1 MTTSSRTNPTLLPLS
16 RPDRGQRWRQA
27 LLGPRV
33 APYLFIAPFFIL
45 FALFFVYPVLWSM
58 VLSFQK
64 WSARETV
71 WMGLSNYRFVVQQPV
86 VHKAF
91 ANMVWFIVFNNL
103 FQLVIAMTIAVLIDS
118 TFMRRFGGLLRVGY
132 FMPHIVPSVVTAILF
147 TIILGGGG
155 VSDRLLGLF
164 DTRIPWLQSTTWSKP
179 AILLAGGWQ
188 WIGYWIVMLL
198 AGLQG
203 IPDEYYE
210 AAEIDG
216 ATLRQRFWYITFPL
230 LRPVFLFV
238 IIVNTIGT
246 MQIFE
251 YPYLMFGGGIGTAG
265 GPLNSATTPVLELYH
280 MGFQS
285 MELGAASALGWLLAV
300 LIIGVSI
307 MQFSLARRRGW
318 TE

>member
-1 MTTSSRTNPTLLPLS
+1 
-16 RPDRGQRWRQA
+16 
-27 LLGPRV
+27 
-33 APYLFIAPFFIL
+33 
-45 FALFFVYPVLWSM
+45 
-58 VLSFQK
+58 
-64 WSARETV
+64 
-71 WMGLSNYRFVVQQPV
+71 
-86 VHKAF
+86 
-91 ANMVWFIVFNNL
+91 
-103 FQLVIAMTIAVLIDS
+103 
-118 TFMRRFGGLLRVGY
+118 
-132 FMPHIVPSVVTAILF
+132 
-147 TIILGGGG
+147 
-155 VSDRLLGLF
+155 
-164 DTRIPWLQSTTWSKP
+164 
-179 AILLAGGWQ
+179 
-188 WIGYWIVMLL
+188 MLL

-216 ATLRQRFWYITFPL
+216 ATLRQHFWYITFPL

-251 YPYLMFGGGIGTAG
+251 YPYLIFGGGIGTAG

-285 MELGAASALGWLLAV
+285 MELGSAAALGWLLAV

-307 MQFSLARRRGW
+307 LQFSMARRGGW